1 MPDKSTSGVKS
12 TTASQASSKDGTT
25 PACAAGLAC
34 APEFAMAA
42 LYQSYAHSTGLLYEN
57 AVQAQQ
63 RLACV
68 AQAATLL
75 GVLGIF
81 GLMPGATAAAGGGA
95 AKSRSGNAA
104 A

>member
-1 MPDKSTSGVKS
+1 MPDNPKSGDRS
-12 TTASQASSKDGTT
+12 TAASQASSKDGAT
-25 PACAAGLAC
+25 PASGAGLAS
-34 APEFAMAA
+34 APAFAMAA

-63 RLACV
+63 QTACV

-81 GLMPGATAAAGGGA
+81 GVMPGAPAAGGGGA
-95 AKSRSGNAA
+95 AKSGSGNAA

>member
-12 TTASQASSKDGTT
+12 TAASQASSKDGAA
-25 PACAAGLAC
+25 PACGGGLVS

-75 GVLGIF
+75 GVLRIF
-81 GLMPGATAAAGGGA
+81 GVMPGAVAAGGGGA
-95 AKSRSGNAA
+95 AKSGTGHAA

>member
-1 MPDKSTSGVKS
+1 
-12 TTASQASSKDGTT
+12 
-25 PACAAGLAC
+25 
-34 APEFAMAA
+34 MAA

-63 RLACV
+63 QLASV

-81 GLMPGATAAAGGGA
+81 GVMPGATAGGGA
-95 AKSRSGNAA
+95 AKSGTGNAA